1 MTEEM
6 GHAILSTLSRVE
18 QLLSF
23 EAVPA
28 RLDSLI
34 ANKLA
39 SCVALTTTGQRVQRE
54 LSAMSLRELEDLQS
68 NLELELN

>member
-39 SCVALTTTGQRVQRE
+39 SCVALTTTGQMMQHE